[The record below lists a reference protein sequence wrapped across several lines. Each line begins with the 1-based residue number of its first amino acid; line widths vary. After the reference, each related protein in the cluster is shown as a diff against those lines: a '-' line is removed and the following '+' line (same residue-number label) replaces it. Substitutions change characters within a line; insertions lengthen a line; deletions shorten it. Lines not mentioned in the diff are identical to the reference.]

1 MKAHVETQRLLSL
14 LGIKTGALNFD
25 IIFDDHGE
33 LYFLEIG
40 PRNGGFCLI
49 LKLSITLQV
58 ST

>member
-14 LGIKTGALNFD
+14 LEQTGALNFD

-33 LYFLEIG
+33 LYFFEIG
-40 PRNGGFCLI
+40 PRNGGCLI
-49 LKLSITLQV
+49 LKLSDTLQV